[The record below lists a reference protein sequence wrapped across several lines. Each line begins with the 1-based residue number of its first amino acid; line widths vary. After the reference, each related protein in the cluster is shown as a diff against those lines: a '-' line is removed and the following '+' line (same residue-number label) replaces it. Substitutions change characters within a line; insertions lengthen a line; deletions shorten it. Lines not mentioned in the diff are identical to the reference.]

1 MTKAF
6 VVREYG
12 GPEQLR
18 LEDVDVGAP
27 GQGQLKIRNRA
38 IGLNFVDVYQRTGLY
53 KTSLPFTAGNE
64 GAGDVVA
71 VGPGVTDFA
80 VGDRIAYQGPI
91 GAYAEERILPADKA
105 VRLPLAI
112 SYEVAAASLL
122 KGATAFY
129 LLHWTHALKADETI
143 LVHAAAGGTGQILTQ
158 WAKAIGAR
166 VIGTAGSDE
175 KCNTVRGNGA
185 DLAINYKSDDF
196 VARVKELTGGRGVDV
211 VYDGVGAVTFE
222 PSLDCLK
229 VRGLMVSFGNASG
242 PVSIPRLGIL
252 ADKGSLYVTRPTG
265 AGYFRTANDLRVAA
279 DALFNLIELGRI
291 KVAIDQTWPLAQAV
305 EAHRALEARQ
315 TTGSTL
321 LLP

>member
-53 KTSLPFTAGNE
+53 KTPLPFTAGNE

-105 VRLPLAI
+105 VRLPPAI

-129 LLHWTHALKADETI
+129 LLHWTHTLKADETI

-196 VARVKELTGGRGVDV
+196 VARVKEFTGGRGVDV